1 MSRNKGSA
9 FEREIAI
16 HLQDELGLKFK
27 RDLEQYRESSLGDLI
42 CESSDW
48 PFLLEL
54 KRYARGNGCQQ
65 AWWGQAN
72 RAAVAA
78 GKRPVVIYKYDR
90 LPIRVCMA
98 LQDVVQCIGHS
109 HWPAEDHLI
118 DMTFPAFCYVA
129 REGMCG

>member
-1 MSRNKGSA
+1 MTAMSRNKGSA

-65 AWWGQAN
+65 AWWRQATG
-72 RAAVAA
+72 AAFAA
-78 GKRPVVIYKYDR
+78 GKRPVVIYMYFR
-90 LPIRVCMA
+90 L
-98 LQDVVQCIGHS
+98 
-109 HWPAEDHLI
+109 LI
-118 DMTFPAFCYVA
+118 CFFFYV
-129 REGMCG
+129 